1 MRDEQKIR
9 IDVRMPCKF
18 ILYIFYEHF
27 VQCTAVFLSD
37 AHASV
42 MVIHLDARFELQH
55 ICTEGCDG
63 RASSAC
69 MEKCESIKYKAGVT
83 FGCTGAELFSDRFG
97 IHSFF
102 DHFPG
107 GDDSQTCSSRKV
119 AAVYDMDVSE
129 LLSCKA
135 AVLI

>member
-1 MRDEQKIR
+1 
-9 IDVRMPCKF
+9 
-18 ILYIFYEHF
+18 
-27 VQCTAVFLSD
+27 
-37 AHASV
+37 
-42 MVIHLDARFELQH
+42 MVIHLDARFELQD
-55 ICTEGCDG
+55 ICAESCDG
-63 RASSAC
+63 RASPARV
-69 MEKCESIKYKAGVT
+69 EKCEGVKYKTGVT
-83 FGCTGAELFSDRFG
+83 FGCTGAELLSDRFG

-107 GDDSQTCSSRKV
+107 GNDSQTCSSRKV